1 MNVYSMERQFIGA
14 LMHSTAAEVLKVS
27 RFIDERDFCDRRLSA
42 VYCIIVKEAEYPR
55 DPDPVVVLENLQSN
69 LGRIRARDMGNEIFE
84 MYSLVP
90 TRFHLD
96 ISALGVLKDSARRA
110 FEDFKQLAD
119 MAQESSFSELNMCLT
134 ELNNRIEY
142 INRRI
147 GGLEQ
152 RMSER
157 RFSA

>member
-1 MNVYSMERQFIGA
+1 
-14 LMHSTAAEVLKVS
+14 
-27 RFIDERDFCDRRLSA
+27 
-42 VYCIIVKEAEYPR
+42 
-55 DPDPVVVLENLQSN
+55 
-69 LGRIRARDMGNEIFE
+69 
-84 MYSLVP
+84 YSLVP